1 MIDSDSL
8 EALEQGAEA
17 LENTL
22 TSASAVTK
30 EFSNNVEQMQD
41 KMGKTSKDVERLSG
55 SISSGLRQAIK
66 GLIFDGD
73 KLSDALK
80 SIAESMLD
88 SAHSIALDP
97 VKDGLGEFFAK
108 GVSDLFPSF
117 FQFKNGGSFTQ
128 GRVTPFAS
136 GGVVGGPTMFP
147 MRGGFGLMGE
157 AGPEAIMPLTRGSDG
172 RLGVRSEGSG
182 RAVNVVMN
190 ISTPDVE
197 GFRRSNSQIA
207 AQMGRVLSRGQR
219 NR

>member
-80 SIAESMLD
+80 
-88 SAHSIALDP
+88 
-97 VKDGLGEFFAK
+97 
-108 GVSDLFPSF
+108 
-117 FQFKNGGSFTQ
+117 
-128 GRVTPFAS
+128 
-136 GGVVGGPTMFP
+136 
-147 MRGGFGLMGE
+147 
-157 AGPEAIMPLTRGSDG
+157 
-172 RLGVRSEGSG
+172 
-182 RAVNVVMN
+182 
-190 ISTPDVE
+190 
-197 GFRRSNSQIA
+197 
-207 AQMGRVLSRGQR
+207 
-219 NR
+219 